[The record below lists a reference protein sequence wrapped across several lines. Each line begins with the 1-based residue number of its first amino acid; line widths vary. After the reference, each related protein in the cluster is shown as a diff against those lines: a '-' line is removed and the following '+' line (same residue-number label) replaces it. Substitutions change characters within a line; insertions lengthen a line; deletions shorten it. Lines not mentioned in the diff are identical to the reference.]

1 MGILVE
7 EVKPG
12 LQRILEEGFV
22 DTGRRFSYL
31 YMLERGNDA
40 ILYDPKKDKVD
51 FLNDMVVRNNGSPV
65 VVMFKSKVRKEY
77 EK

>member
-1 MGILVE
+1 MILFNMGILVE

-51 FLNDMVVRNNGSPV
+51 LRYRVGEDGRARLVF
-65 VVMFKSKVRKEY
+65 
-77 EK
+77 